1 MSRIG
6 KLPVPIPD
14 KVKVTVQDRTVNV
27 EGPLGRLD
35 WTFPYGMTVTV
46 DGQKNEVRVERPDD
60 QRRHRALHGLTRAL
74 IANMVEGVIKGYER
88 RMQLYGTGYSVNVQG
103 KKIVIQCGFA
113 HSVEKDIPGGIEV
126 DVEVPAT
133 RGNDTPARWVSLRP
147 RCGTSSRRSRIWARG
162 SGTRANRFAARPARR
177 LSAAPRRRKDQGRPT
192 PSEDWQWRTSG
203 TNGHG

>member
-46 DGQKNEVRVERPDD
+46 DDGKREIRVGRPDD

-74 IANMVEGVIKGYER
+74 IANMVEGVTKGYER
-88 RMQLYGTGYSVNVQG
+88 QLELYGTGYSVNAEG
-103 KKIVIQCGFA
+103 KRLVVQCGFA
-113 HSVEKDIPGGIEV
+113 HPVEKAIPNGIQVTV
-126 DVEVPAT
+126 DVPNT
-133 RGNDTPARWVSLRP
+133 RGNDTPARFAVKGCDKQLV
-147 RCGTSSRRSRIWARG
+147 GE
-162 SGTRANRFAARPARR
+162 FAAEVRHIKPPEPYLGKGFRYVGEQI
-177 LSAAPRRRKDQGRPT
+177 RRKAGKTFVGGAPA
-192 PSEDWQWRTSG
+192 
-203 TNGHG
+203 